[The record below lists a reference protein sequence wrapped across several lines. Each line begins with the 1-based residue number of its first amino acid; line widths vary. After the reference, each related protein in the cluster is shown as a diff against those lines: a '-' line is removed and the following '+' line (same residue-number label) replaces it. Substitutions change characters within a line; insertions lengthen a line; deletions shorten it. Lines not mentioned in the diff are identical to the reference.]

1 MPEDRST
8 QHPTLALN
16 TKVEE
21 DFVAPLTAVRG
32 SLEIL
37 RDFDELSDIERHRFI
52 STALRSCSKLEI
64 AIRDLATTVYEAS
77 EHALHEQQL
86 QEEVQTGNVY
96 QARLQ
101 LHRDLDMVEVDFSE
115 FKFTSSTIVNEFYD
129 AIEAEFEAGGGEFY
143 LLVNFQ
149 NCSIWPE
156 AWVAFAHRG
165 KRLNVNYSLGTVR
178 YAETDDAESAE
189 NTNPDI
195 LSSREAALAEIEQI
209 KLTKSA

>member
-37 RDFDELSDIERHRFI
+37 RDFDELTDAERHRFI
-52 STALRSCSKLEI
+52 RTALRSCSKLEV
-64 AIRDLATTVYEAS
+64 AIRDLASTVYAAS
-77 EHALHEQQL
+77 ERALLEEQSADDAVA
-86 QEEVQTGNVY
+86 ETIYE
-96 QARLQ
+96 ARLH
-101 LHRDLDMVEVDFSE
+101 LHQDIDVVEVDFSDFE
-115 FKFTSSTIVNEFYD
+115 FSNSKTVNEFYD
-129 AIEAEFEAGGGEFY
+129 AIEAEFEAAGGEFY
-143 LLVNFQ
+143 LLVNFR

-156 AWVAFAHRG
+156 AWVAFAHRA

-178 YAETDDAESAE
+178 YAETEDQEDVGTSD
-189 NTNPDI
+189 PDI
-195 LSSREAALAEIEQI
+195 LSSREAALAEIDEM
-209 KLTKSA
+209 KLAQSH